1 MLRIA
6 ICDDDKKLLTLLHK
20 EIDLWFLMLR
30 KTDYNFSIDEYTFA

>member
-20 EIDLWFLMLR
+20 EIERL
-30 KTDYNFSIDEYTFA
+30 KTGLQSLLIKVILPV

>member
-30 KTDYNFSIDEYTFA
+30 KPIIIFQ